1 MHNYC
6 AMEEKRGFFSH
17 LWNKK
22 YKYTDFLEPLL
33 ALPFAYALLRVL
45 EGQFNILTFVII
57 FVLVLIY
64 LPTIVVFAE
73 MKRLQ

>member
-1 MHNYC
+1 
-6 AMEEKRGFFSH
+6 MEQKRGFLSY

-33 ALPFAYALLRVL
+33 ALPFAYALLRIL
-45 EGQFNILTFVII
+45 EAQFNTLTFVII
-57 FVLVLIY
+57 FVLLLIY
-64 LPTIVVFAE
+64 LPAIVVFAE

>member
-1 MHNYC
+1 MQ
-6 AMEEKRGFFSH
+6 EKRGFFSY

-22 YKYTDFLEPLL
+22 YKYTDFIEPLL

-45 EGQFNILTFVII
+45 EGQFNTLTFVII